1 MGKAI
6 THTGSSG
13 KSFTVRLKRISD
25 RVGFELRLVNKDV
38 INMKLGPY
46 SIDYDEVIR
55 WLRELDS
62 DAFEIWKW
70 RQRSGEGAWPDTD
83 IRWLLPGVGVSIELW
98 GPGNLAAE
106 FVWRIAGETIAGD
119 PYTQSKTGILFHVV
133 TNQDEPEAFVRQ
145 VVGELWRL
153 LGVNEPSRESY
164 AESDLDWP
172 LLSNMSE
179 TFDWFSMRQPGVSG
193 ITADARTGLR

>member
-1 MGKAI
+1 MGKSI
-6 THTGSSG
+6 THIGSSG
-13 KSFTVRLKRISD
+13 KSFTVRLKRLSG
-25 RVGFELRLVNKDV
+25 RVGFELRLVNKNV
-38 INMKLGPY
+38 VNMKLGAY
-46 SIDYDEVIR
+46 AIEHDEVIR
-55 WLRELDS
+55 WLRELDC

-70 RQRSGEGAWPDTD
+70 RQRSGEGAWPETD
-83 IRWLLPGVGVSIELW
+83 IRWLLPGVGVSLELW
-98 GPGNLAAE
+98 GPENRASE

-133 TNQDEPEAFVRQ
+133 TNQDEPEAFVRE

-164 AESDLDWP
+164 AESDAFG
-172 LLSNMSE
+172 LLESNMPE